1 MAKKIFD
8 FVIVGSGPS
17 AIGALIG
24 VKKKNFAVITGEAN
38 HDKKL
43 YKKNIHKKILYEEL
57 NSNKSFLTNIFK
69 SKKNSIFSISK
80 VGGFGNYWGQ
90 GCEYVPFEKLNNKKI
105 FKNKPQYLKI
115 INYIYTF
122 FNIERNNR
130 FIKLNNQFYYP
141 SPLLKN
147 SPNKNNT
154 NLMSFKTAYSYLVNK
169 KNFLSISSS
178 VIKIKNINN
187 NLEIKLKNKKKILT
201 KKIFLSANTV
211 GNSKI
216 LFESDKDI
224 EKMSFYDDCPKKI
237 YAISFNKKFNN
248 FIKNHYSIIS
258 SKLNNYFI
266 STYNMQKID
275 LGFILFYIFGIKINS
290 LEKYK
295 SSFLGM
301 INFFQFWNKSTRVQ
315 AILTRNMTYF
325 EKKKTNQKIL
335 NYSKILKSNSI
346 YPIFVSDTRFGEGFH
361 FHNLKIKKN
370 KKWYD
375 LEFYLRKN
383 YNNKVFCIDASNE
396 NKINPGPFTI
406 SQMAI
411 AYQKINLINK

>member
-1 MAKKIFD
+1 MGKKILD
-8 FVIVGSGPS
+8 FVVVGSGPS

-24 VKKKNFAVITGEAN
+24 IKKKNFAVITGEIKN
-38 HDKKL
+38 KKKL

-69 SKKNSIFSISK
+69 NKKNSVFSISK

-105 FKNKPQYLKI
+105 FKNKSQYLKI
-115 INYIYTF
+115 INYIYNF
-122 FNIERNNR
+122 FNIVRNKK
-130 FIKLNNQFYYP
+130 FIKLNNQFFYP

-154 NLMSFKTAYSYLVNK
+154 NLMSFKTAYFYLVKK
-169 KNFLSISSS
+169 KNFLSINSS

-187 NLEIKLKNKKKILT
+187 NLEIKLKNNTKILT

-224 EKMSFYDDCPKKI
+224 EKISFCDDCPKKI
-237 YAISFNKKFNN
+237 YAISFNKKFND

-258 SKLNNYFI
+258 SKLNNYFT
-266 STYNMQKID
+266 STYNMKKIN
-275 LGFILFYIFGIKINS
+275 LSFILFYIFGIKIS
-290 LEKYK
+290 FLEKYK

-301 INFFQFWNKSTRVQ
+301 INFFQYWSRSTRVQ
-315 AILTRNMTYF
+315 AILSRNMTYL
-325 EKKKTNQKIL
+325 EKKKINQKIL
-335 NYSKILKSNSI
+335 NYTKILKSNSI
-346 YPIFVSDTRFGEGFH
+346 YPVLVSDTRFGEGFH

-370 KKWYD
+370 KKWHD
-375 LEFYLRKN
+375 LEFYLKKK